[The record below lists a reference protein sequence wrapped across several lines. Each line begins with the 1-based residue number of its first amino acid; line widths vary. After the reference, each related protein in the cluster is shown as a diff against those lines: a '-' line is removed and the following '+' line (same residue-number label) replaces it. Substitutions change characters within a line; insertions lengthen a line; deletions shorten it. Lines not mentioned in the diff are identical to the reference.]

1 MNHSYERTYSNGV
14 MAFSVQDQCFT
25 EDEMLKACKASKSK
39 EFNTVVRV
47 KYHRHIP
54 NGYHLC
60 GCGNLAK
67 GSKDELCQACRE
79 IYGHTFEYQL
89 QSLGKC

>member
-1 MNHSYERTYSNGV
+1 MKHSYELTYPNGV
-14 MAFSVQDQCFT
+14 KTFSVQDYCFT

-39 EFNTVVRV
+39 EFNTVVSV

-67 GSKDELCQACRE
+67 GSRDELCSECQE
-79 IYGHTFEYQL
+79 IYGHTYEHEL
-89 QSLGKC
+89 